1 MDWKRGVVERASMD
15 GASRNILHSSGIN
28 SPVSLALDRDTQTLY
43 WIDSALNQMESSS
56 VNGSN
61 RKILITSFFTLH
73 QTHGMAVFQNLVYW
87 TEQDRKRLHTTR
99 LSPPGLIS
107 TLWTCYTFD
116 KLYEIAVV
124 APSDQPAGKY
134 LCS

>member
-15 GASRNILHSSGIN
+15 GTSRSILHSSGIN
-28 SPVSLALDRDTQTLY
+28 SPVSLALDKDTQTLY
-43 WIDSALNQMESSS
+43 WIDSALNRMESSS
-56 VNGSN
+56 VDGSN
-61 RKILITSFFTLH
+61 RKILITASPTLQ

-87 TEQDRKRLHTTR
+87 TEQNRQRLHTIR
-99 LSPPGLIS
+99 LSPLGSIS
-107 TLWTCYTFD
+107 TLWTFRTFD
-116 KLYEIAVV
+116 KLYEITVV